1 MHEGVGVDYRRLG
14 RSGLEV
20 SVVGIGCNN
29 FGRRLDLAG
38 TEAVLNQAIDEGI
51 NLFDTADIYGGEGAS
66 EDLMG
71 KALEGKRQQVVLATK
86 FAGPMG
92 EGPMSKG
99 TSRNHIIDAVEASL
113 RRLNT
118 DYIDLYQ
125 VHFPDP
131 KTPMEETMRALDD
144 LVRSGKVR
152 YIGNSN
158 YAGWQIAHAQWIAEH
173 YGMTGFISAQNEW
186 SLLRRSVEIEVVPA
200 AQEFGLGVLPY
211 FPLASG
217 LLTGKYKRN
226 QDAPEGTRLSAG
238 PMAERALTDANF
250 DIVEKLEPWAL
261 DHGHTLLELA
271 FSWLASHPAVGS
283 VIAGATT
290 PEQVTSNAAAANW
303 VLTGE
308 ERAEVD
314 ALSKR

>member
-1 MHEGVGVDYRRLG
+1 MDYRRLG

-29 FGRRLDLAG
+29 FGRRLDLDG
-38 TEAVLNQAIDEGI
+38 TAAVLNQAIDEGI
-51 NLFDTADIYGGEGAS
+51 NLLDTADIYGGEGAS
-66 EDLMG
+66 EELMG
-71 KALEGKRQQVVLATK
+71 KALEGKRHQVVLATK

-99 TSRNHIIDAVEASL
+99 TSRNHIIDAVDASL
-113 RRLNT
+113 RRLKT

-125 VHFPDP
+125 VHFPDK

-144 LVRSGKVR
+144 LVRAGKVR
-152 YIGNSN
+152 YLGNSN

-173 YGMTGFISAQNEW
+173 YRMTPFISAQNEW
-186 SLLRRSVEIEVVPA
+186 SLLKRAVETEVVPA

-217 LLTGKYKRN
+217 LLTGKYKRGAA
-226 QDAPEGTRLSAG
+226 APEGTRLAAG

-250 DIVEKLEPWAL
+250 DIVEQLETYVQER
-261 DHGHTLLELA
+261 GHTLLELA

-283 VIAGATT
+283 VIAGATK
-290 PEQVTSNAAAANW
+290 PEQVTSNAAAASW
-303 VLTGE
+303 VLTDE

-314 ALSKR
+314 QIAKR